1 MKIADHLNKD
11 QKQKLNKI
19 NKRKKKK
26 SRKLNEYELRDL
38 MGQNRDTYER
48 RGGAIRRK

>member
-1 MKIADHLNKD
+1 MKIADHLNDD
-11 QKQKLNKI
+11 QKQKLNQI

-26 SRKLNEYELRDL
+26 NKKLSAYELRDL